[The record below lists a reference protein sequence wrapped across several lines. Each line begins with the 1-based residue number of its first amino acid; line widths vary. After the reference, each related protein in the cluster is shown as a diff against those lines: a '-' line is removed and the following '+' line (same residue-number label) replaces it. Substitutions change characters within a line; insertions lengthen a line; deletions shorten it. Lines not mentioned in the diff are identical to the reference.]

1 MHESSGTGTNTQLE
15 NLSREI
21 ISCKKCPRLV
31 EFREKISREK
41 RRQFAK
47 FEYWG
52 RPVPGFG
59 DPNAR
64 LVVVGL
70 APAAHGGNRTGRV
83 FTGDS
88 SARFLV
94 KHLHEAGFANQ
105 PTSTTKDDGLTYRD
119 CYVTAAVRCVPP
131 DNRPTREEIESCEAY
146 FERELLLLRNCRV
159 ILALGKIAFDSI
171 LQFSRTYY
179 RSKGTFKFRHGQK
192 FKFADGFPYVLASYH
207 PSPRNT
213 NTGKLT
219 SRMFANVLKNVREEL
234 DRSEILTSKSVYTVS
249 KISKTKV

>member
-1 MHESSGTGTNTQLE
+1 MRKTNSQLE
-15 NLSREI
+15 ILSHEI
-21 ISCKKCPRLV
+21 TSCKKCPRLV
-31 EFREKISREK
+31 RFRERISKEK
-41 RRQFAK
+41 RKQFAE
-47 FEYWG
+47 FDYWG

-94 KHLHEAGFANQ
+94 KHLYEAGFANQ
-105 PTSTTKDDGLTYRD
+105 PTSETRDDGLIYQD

-131 DNRPTREEIESCEAY
+131 DNKPTKEEIETCETY
-146 FERELLLLRNCRV
+146 FERELLLLKNCKV
-159 ILALGKIAFDSI
+159 ILALGRIAFDSV

-179 RSKGTFKFRHGQK
+179 GSKGIFKFQHGQK
-192 FKFADGFPYVLASYH
+192 FKFADRFPVVFASYH

-219 SRMFANVLKNVREEL
+219 NSMFARVLKNIRNEL
-234 DRSEILTSKSVYTVS
+234 DGPRKILHLNPFIPSLRFQKSKVGN
-249 KISKTKV
+249 

>member
-1 MHESSGTGTNTQLE
+1 MTSRLE
-15 NLSREI
+15 AISQEI
-21 ISCKKCPRLV
+21 VACRKCPRLV

-41 RRQFAK
+41 RKQFVN

-52 RPVPGFG
+52 KPVPGYG
-59 DPNAR
+59 DPKGR

-94 KHLHEAGFANQ
+94 KHLFDAGFANQ
-105 PTSTTKDDGLTYRD
+105 PTSETRGDGLVYQD

-131 DNRPTREEIESCEAY
+131 DNKPTRQEIETCETY
-146 FERELLLLRNCRV
+146 FDRELLLLKECKV
-159 ILALGKIAFDSI
+159 ILVLGRVAFDSV
-171 LQFSRTYY
+171 LEFSRKYH
-179 RSKGTFKFRHGQK
+179 RSKGAFKFRHGQK
-192 FKFADGFPYVLASYH
+192 FKFADGFPCVFASYH

-213 NTGKLT
+213 NTGLLT
-219 SRMFANVLKNVREEL
+219 SRMFSSVLRNIRKEL
-234 DRSEILTSKSVYTVS
+234 DPE
-249 KISKTKV
+249 

>member
-1 MHESSGTGTNTQLE
+1 MSTTQLD
-15 NLSREI
+15 LIRREI
-21 ISCKKCPRLV
+21 ITCRRCPRLV

-41 RRQFAK
+41 RKQFSD

-59 DPNAR
+59 DPRAR

-83 FTGDS
+83 FTGDG

-94 KHLHEAGFANQ
+94 RHLFDAGFANQ
-105 PTSTTKDDGLTYRD
+105 PTSEDRKDGLIYKD

-131 DNRPTREEIESCEAY
+131 DNKPTSLEIENCEPY
-146 FERELLLLRNCRV
+146 FEQELTLLRECEIILVLGRV
-159 ILALGKIAFDSI
+159 AFESV
-171 LQFSRTYY
+171 LRYARKYY
-179 RSKGTFKFRHGQK
+179 AMKGSFKFQHGQK
-192 FKFADGFPYVLASYH
+192 YILAKDFPLVFASYH

-219 SRMFANVLKNVREEL
+219 SKMFTGVLIAIKKEL
-234 DRSEILTSKSVYTVS
+234 R
-249 KISKTKV
+249 